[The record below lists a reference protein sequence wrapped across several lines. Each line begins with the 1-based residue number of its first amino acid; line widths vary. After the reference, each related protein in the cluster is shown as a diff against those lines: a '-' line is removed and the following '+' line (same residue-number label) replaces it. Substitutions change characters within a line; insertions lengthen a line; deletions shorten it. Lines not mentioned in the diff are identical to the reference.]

1 MSLATVTDD
10 DWAAALEAPAHDDEL
25 DQLRTADHVEHHATP
40 WCGVFTEVRVT
51 TYTRTCQACGAGVYR
66 SDPVVSIRT
75 APWAHHDT
83 GGRWHVLELCRG
95 CGEHRTGVRA
105 A

>member
-1 MSLATVTDD
+1 MRLATVTDD
-10 DWAAALEAPAHDDEL
+10 EWAAALEAPAHSDEL
-25 DQLRTADHVEHHATP
+25 DLERTADHLEHDRPTHT
-40 WCGVFTEVRVT
+40 GVFVEVRT
-51 TYTRTCQACGAGVYR
+51 TTCTRTCQACGAGVYR

-75 APWAHHDT
+75 APWAHEHT
-83 GGRWHVLELCRG
+83 GGRWHVLALCRD